1 MDYLDSNP
9 YIVDPK
15 FRFRT
20 DSMLHKVNWRNIE
33 RINLGAMKTATFDD
47 INTVFKQN
55 LMDIAFC
62 DLKEEQNCV
71 WISNEGMEA
80 MKVMQLG
87 MQYLL
92 F

>member
-20 DSMLHKVNWRNIE
+20 DSMLHKVNWSNIE

-55 LMDIAFC
+55 IMDIAFC

>member
-1 MDYLDSNP
+1 
-9 YIVDPK
+9 
-15 FRFRT
+15 
-20 DSMLHKVNWRNIE
+20 MLHKVNWRNIE

-47 INTVFKQN
+47 INTVLKQN
-55 LMDIAFC
+55 IMDIAFC

>member
-1 MDYLDSNP
+1 
-9 YIVDPK
+9 
-15 FRFRT
+15 
-20 DSMLHKVNWRNIE
+20 
-33 RINLGAMKTATFDD
+33 MKTATFDD

-55 LMDIAFC
+55 IMDIAFC

>member
-1 MDYLDSNP
+1 
-9 YIVDPK
+9 
-15 FRFRT
+15 
-20 DSMLHKVNWRNIE
+20 
-33 RINLGAMKTATFDD
+33 
-47 INTVFKQN
+47 
-55 LMDIAFC
+55 MDIAFC

>member
-47 INTVFKQN
+47 INTVFK
-55 LMDIAFC
+55 
-62 DLKEEQNCV
+62 
-71 WISNEGMEA
+71 
-80 MKVMQLG
+80 
-87 MQYLL
+87 
-92 F
+92 